1 MSVEP
6 RRRVVRRPT
15 PERIGRPS
23 RLRSI
28 RRRSPHSTRTESC
41 SDPLASL
48 TSPGKRVGIFG
59 YGVEGRATQR
69 RLADV
74 ADTLVLVDDAP
85 GLGDDVLVTS
95 EGGLNALR
103 RCDVVLKSPGIP
115 RRRGDVLELERSGV
129 VVTSALNL
137 WLHDVDRSRVVAVT
151 GTKGKSTT
159 TALVTFFLHCVGERA
174 LRLGN
179 IGQPPYDPDIDTMH
193 GWLILEV
200 SSFQCVDIDVA
211 AGHILITSLGEDH
224 VDWHGG
230 VDQYRNDKLSLTR
243 AAGDHQTLVPDSPL
257 FRGLARQLGGTVSY
271 VAPDTTSLAESLGL
285 QGTHSHSNVAM
296 ALRCVSLLTGLDPSD
311 VRARVAAQ
319 ASTFE
324 PLPGRLTLVATE
336 SLNGESL
343 RFIDDGLATSVLPTI
358 AALEVFA
365 DAPLALIAGGFD
377 RGVDYEPLA
386 LALSARTID
395 TVLISIGDAGQR
407 IGETLRRRRPD
418 IKREHVTTMRQAVE
432 RARVS
437 LPRGG
442 VVLLSPAAPSFDLY
456 RNWEERSADFTLM
469 VAETR
474 P

>member
-1 MSVEP
+1 VF
-6 RRRVVRRPT
+6 RPT
-15 PERIGRPS
+15 GFA
-23 RLRSI
+23 
-28 RRRSPHSTRTESC
+28 
-41 SDPLASL
+41 DL
-48 TSPGKRVGIFG
+48 TGKRVGIFG

-74 ADTLVLVDDAP
+74 AGSLVLVDDAH
-85 GLGDDVLVTS
+85 GLSDDVLVTA
-95 EGGLNALR
+95 EGGLDALR

-115 RRRGDVLELERSGV
+115 RRRGDVLDLERSGV

-137 WLHDVDRSRVVAVT
+137 WLHDADRSHVVAVT

-179 IGQPPYDPDIDTMH
+179 IGQPPYDPDIDTTH

-211 AGHILITSLGEDH
+211 PGHILVTSLGEDH

-230 VDQYRNDKLSLTR
+230 VDAYRNDKLSLTR
-243 AAGDHQTLVPDSPL
+243 AEGVHQTLVPDSAP
-257 FRGLARQLGGTVSY
+257 FRELAHQLGGNVSY
-271 VAPDTTSLAESLGL
+271 VTPDATSLAESLGL
-285 QGTHSHSNVAM
+285 QGAHSHSNVAM
-296 ALRCVSLLTGLDPSD
+296 ALRCVALLTGLDPSD
-311 VRARVAAQ
+311 LHERIVAQ
-319 ASTFE
+319 ASIFE

-336 SLNGESL
+336 SVNGASL

-386 LALSARTID
+386 SALSARSFD
-395 TVLISIGDAGQR
+395 TVLLSIGDAGQR
-407 IGETLRRRRPD
+407 IGEALRRLRPD
-418 IKREHVTTMRQAVE
+418 IIQEHVTTMRTAVE

-437 LPRGG
+437 LPHGG

-469 VAETR
+469 VAETK

>member
-1 MSVEP
+1 VF
-6 RRRVVRRPT
+6 RPT
-15 PERIGRPS
+15 GFA
-23 RLRSI
+23 
-28 RRRSPHSTRTESC
+28 
-41 SDPLASL
+41 DLA
-48 TSPGKRVGIFG
+48 GKRVGIFG
-59 YGVEGRATQR
+59 YGVEGRATRR

-74 ADTLVLVDDAP
+74 AGSLILVDDAP
-85 GLGDDVLVTS
+85 DLGDEVLVTTES
-95 EGGLNALR
+95 GLDALR
-103 RCDVVLKSPGIP
+103 HCDVVLKSPGIP
-115 RRRGDVLELERSGV
+115 RRRSDVLDLERSGV

-179 IGQPPYDPDIDTMH
+179 IGQPPYDPEIDTTR
-193 GWLILEV
+193 GWLVLEV

-211 AGHILITSLGEDH
+211 PGHILVTSLGEDH
-224 VDWHGG
+224 VDWHGS
-230 VDQYRNDKLSLTR
+230 VDEYRNDKLSLTR
-243 AAGDHQTLVPDSPL
+243 AAGVHQTLVPDTAL
-257 FRGLARQLGGTVSY
+257 FRELAHQLGGNVSY

-285 QGTHSHSNVAM
+285 QGAHSHSNVAL
-296 ALRCVSLLTGLDPSD
+296 ALRCVTLLTGLDPID
-311 VRARVAAQ
+311 LHERIATQ

-336 SLNGESL
+336 HINGAAL

-358 AALEVFA
+358 AALDVFA

-386 LALSARTID
+386 SALGARSNV
-395 TVLISIGDAGQR
+395 TVLVTIGDAGQR
-407 IGETLRRRRPD
+407 IGEALRRIQPG
-418 IKREHVTTMRQAVE
+418 IAQEHVTTMRQAVE
-432 RARVS
+432 RARAS
-437 LPRGG
+437 LSSGG

-469 VAETR
+469 VAETK